1 MKNIF
6 PRIILLLSGLLCIFF
21 AYSWIGD
28 YRSGDTSPP
37 QNALISGQTDPVGN
51 QNTEDNTEY
60 SIKIKPAAVVN
71 GTIRPGETFDHAM
84 ERNKLDRPLKSQII
98 KGLSQVVDF
107 KKCRPGDSF
116 HVSLDDGGGLIRCTY
131 EKNPLEI
138 YTLEPNKHG
147 KNEFN
152 AFRDSVLLECRLIKL
167 SGIIDGSL
175 FTAFSKMGANSKLA
189 MAFADI
195 FASSMDFNTETRS
208 GDQFDIIVEEYFKD
222 DCFVGYGRI
231 LAARYKSHHKDF
243 NAYYYRPGDQT
254 EGKYYNSAGQEV
266 GTSFLK
272 SPLPV
277 YRVTSKFSNRRLH
290 PILKVY
296 RPHHGVDLAA
306 PIGTSVMATAAGKV
320 SFVGWQKGFGRIV
333 ILKHPG
339 GYKTYY
345 GHLSRFAK
353 GLKKGVSVR
362 QKQII
367 GYVGSSGMSTGP
379 HLDYRIKENDVFKNP
394 FNMKFKPK
402 SKLAG
407 KSLDV
412 YIEKQ
417 GYWRQLLENDS
428 TYKTLRV
435 ETRKISEYPDGWLG

>member
-6 PRIILLLSGLLCIFF
+6 TRIILLLSGFLSLFF

-28 YRSGDTSPP
+28 DRCKDTVPP
-37 QNALISGQTDPVGN
+37 QNALMSEQTDPVGDK
-51 QNTEDNTEY
+51 NTEDNTEY
-60 SIKIKPAAVVN
+60 PIEIKPAVIVN
-71 GTIRPGETFDHAM
+71 GIIRPGETFDHAM
-84 ERNKLDRPLKSQII
+84 ERNKLGRPLKSQII

-116 HVSLDDGGGLIRCTY
+116 HVSLDDDGGLIRCTY
-131 EKNPLEI
+131 KKNPLEI
-138 YTLEPNKHG
+138 YTLEPNTNSKD
-147 KNEFN
+147 EFN

-167 SGIIDGSL
+167 SGTINGSL
-175 FTAFSKMGANSKLA
+175 FNAFSKIGGNGKLA

-195 FASSMDFNTETRS
+195 FASRLDFNTETRS
-208 GDQFDIIVEEYFKD
+208 GDQFDVIVEEYFKD

-231 LAARYKSHHKDF
+231 LAARYESHHKDF
-243 NAYYYRPGDQT
+243 NAYYYRPGNQT
-254 EGKYYNSAGQEV
+254 NGNYYDSTGQEV
-266 GTSFLK
+266 GTSFLR

-277 YRVTSKFSNRRLH
+277 YRVTSNFSNRRLH

-320 SFVGWQKGFGRIV
+320 SFVGWQRGFGRIV
-333 ILKHPG
+333 ILKHAG

-379 HLDYRIKENDVFKNP
+379 HLDYRIEENGVFKNP

-407 KSLDV
+407 KLLDE

-417 GYWRQLLENDS
+417 GYWRQFLENDS
-428 TYKTLRV
+428 IHKTLQV
-435 ETRKISEYPDGWLG
+435 ETQKINDYPDGWLG